1 MKKVRT
7 PRRAVLLAFLVAL
20 AVGVVQ
26 HLIPFP
32 GGLVELTTASGGLSI
47 LDQQPAFTSDEV
59 HHRLEA
65 FGPVARSLYQRFT
78 VTTDVVFPLSVLVF
92 FLLLVG
98 FTVERLALPSSLRAV
113 LIALPL
119 LWFSMD
125 MVENL
130 SIFALLSE
138 FPAQNDIL
146 AGNLGYATLA
156 KRITLLAT
164 VVLFAA
170 LWMMARLGRLPFRDH
185 PTVAAGRSAE

>member
-1 MKKVRT
+1 MKNFRT
-7 PRRAVLLAFLVAL
+7 PLRTVLLAFLIAV

-32 GGLVELTTASGGLSI
+32 GGLIELTTASGGLSI

-78 VTTDVVFPLSVLVF
+78 VTTDILFPLTVLVF

-98 FTVERLALPSSLRAV
+98 FTVDRLTLSPSLRAV
-113 LIALPL
+113 LLALPF

-130 SIFALLSE
+130 SIFRLLSE
-138 FPAQNDIL
+138 FPAQIDFL
-146 AGNLGYATLA
+146 AANVGYVTLA
-156 KRITLLAT
+156 KRLTLLAT
-164 VVLFAA
+164 VVLLAVLWVMA
-170 LWMMARLGRLPFRDH
+170 LLGRLPFREE
-185 PTVAAGRSAE
+185 TVAAGRSVK